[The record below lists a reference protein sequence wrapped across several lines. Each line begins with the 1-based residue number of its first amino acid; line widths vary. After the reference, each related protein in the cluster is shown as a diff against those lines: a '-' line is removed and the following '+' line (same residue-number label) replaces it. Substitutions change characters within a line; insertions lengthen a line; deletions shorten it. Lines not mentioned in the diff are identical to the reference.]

1 MPGRRWTGGGEL
13 AAVGSLAAHQHTPK
27 ACILR
32 WIRPMR
38 VALQALTDVVEV
50 AAVTRVRSRAGKHTF
65 MIGILV
71 VAILYTIY
79 SPSAGTVQ

>member
-1 MPGRRWTGGGEL
+1 
-13 AAVGSLAAHQHTPK
+13 
-27 ACILR
+27 
-32 WIRPMR
+32 MR